1 MERGHEVLRMRHLV
15 DVGRAHRVVSV
26 AVCQGLLCVRDY
38 CLLSGITVCQ
48 GLLCV
53 RDHCLSGIT
62 LYQGLLDTIYLSGD
76 RVQTHWDFFHLF
88 AGATTRILNV
98 WRCLAGKVK
107 GTTKTLHPGW
117 SVN

>member
-48 GLLCV
+48 GLL
-53 RDHCLSGIT
+53 
-62 LYQGLLDTIYLSGD
+62 DTIYLSGD
-76 RVQTHWDFFHLF
+76 RVQTHWEFFHLF

-98 WRCLAGKVK
+98 WRCLAGKAK
-107 GTTKTLHPGW
+107 GTTKTLHLGW

>member
-1 MERGHEVLRMRHLV
+1 MCQGLLF
-15 DVGRAHRVVSV
+15 VVRDYCLSGIT
-26 AVCQGLLCVRDY
+26 VCQGLLFVVR
-38 CLLSGITVCQ
+38 ITVCQ

-76 RVQTHWDFFHLF
+76 RVQTHWEFFHLF

-98 WRCLAGKVK
+98 WRCLAGKAK
-107 GTTKTLHPGW
+107 GTTKTLHLGW
-117 SVN
+117 SVS

>member
-26 AVCQGLLCVRDY
+26 A
-38 CLLSGITVCQ
+38 VCQ

-107 GTTKTLHPGW
+107 GTTKTLHLGW